1 MNVQG
6 ITWHSITTD
15 DISAWRKLAVDTL
28 GLQPAVEMDGFVM
41 FAMANGSML
50 ELYGPDNVPPY
61 ELNASVAFGFRVD
74 DIEKASQELEAAG
87 YELLGDVNTMEDI
100 KYSWRHFR
108 GPDGKVYGLNQQ
120 S

>member
-6 ITWHSITTD
+6 ITWHSITTA
-15 DISAWRKLAVDTL
+15 DIPAWRKLAVDTL

-41 FAMANGSML
+41 FAMANGSIL
-50 ELYGPDNVPPY
+50 ELYGPGNIPPY
-61 ELNASVAFGFRVD
+61 GFNDSVAFGFRVD
-74 DIEKASQELEAAG
+74 DIEQASQELEAAG
-87 YELLGDVNTMEDI
+87 YELLGDVNTMEEI

-120 S
+120 A